1 MKELPPHVSPF
12 YDEKDQERY
21 IPEREKEMRG
31 MDAEVEENKD
41 EEEDEDQYDI
51 VKQKKKLAKK
61 KKEEEKQHRK
71 IAENVLSNKNK
82 KWLKVIEHGKNKK
95 REATNRLKEKA
106 KKIKTKP

>member
-51 VKQKKKLAKK
+51 VK
-61 KKEEEKQHRK
+61 
-71 IAENVLSNKNK
+71 
-82 KWLKVIEHGKNKK
+82 
-95 REATNRLKEKA
+95 
-106 KKIKTKP
+106 